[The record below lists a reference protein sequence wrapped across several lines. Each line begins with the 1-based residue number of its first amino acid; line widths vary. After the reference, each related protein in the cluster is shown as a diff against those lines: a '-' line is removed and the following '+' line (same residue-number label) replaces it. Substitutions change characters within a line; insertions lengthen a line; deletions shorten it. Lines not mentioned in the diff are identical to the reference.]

1 MKYNLDQVIQI
12 NKNLTELKKLNKTF
26 PFLISK
32 LLSDNLDRTNNIIEN
47 QIDDKNELFDRI
59 EPLYLREIRL
69 GEMKNIQLDIETMG
83 LLKILLK

>member
-1 MKYNLDQVIQI
+1 MKYTLDEVTQI

-32 LLSDNLDRTNNIIEN
+32 LLSDNLDRTNEIIEN
-47 QIDDKNELFDRI
+47 ENKENELFDGI

>member
-1 MKYNLDQVIQI
+1 MKYNIDQVIQI
-12 NKNLTELKKLNKTF
+12 NKNLTELKRLNKTF

-32 LLSDNLDRTNNIIEN
+32 LLSDNLDRTIEIIET
-47 QIDDKNELFDRI
+47 QSIDENISFDGI

-69 GEMKNIQLDIETMG
+69 GEIRNIQLDIETMG